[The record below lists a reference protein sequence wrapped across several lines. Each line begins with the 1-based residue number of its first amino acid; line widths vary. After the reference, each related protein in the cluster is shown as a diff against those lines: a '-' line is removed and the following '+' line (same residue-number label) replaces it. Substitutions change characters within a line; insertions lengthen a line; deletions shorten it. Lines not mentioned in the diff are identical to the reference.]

1 MTAAILNV
9 LKLIPASTAVKAL
22 SKVDKR
28 FKNYFASA
36 AAYGLD
42 VNRAVDFVSDRFS
55 QDNEEGRIQKKP
67 APTLEEKTALQ
78 NIQTSQRIPRNLK
91 TAASFAAGGLL
102 GETPEEEPQTQ
113 EAVPTLSPQQQLAQK
128 VGKASNA
135 IGAAERSYTGMATPV
150 IAGRA
155 IAQAQQAPHRLQAAL
170 KAKNGPQA
178 TPQAPQQTQTAGT
191 PFDMLKRNSPEIGAF
206 MESEMKKGRSPYEA
220 AAAARA
226 KKALQE
232 PITKLEAQA
241 QVPFEGLI
249 ARIFGGNVPQEQ
261 EITPTQTVE
270 GGDYRQDL
278 KQLATLIQQYTNAK
292 GAR

>member
-1 MTAAILNV
+1 MASAIFNV
-9 LKLIPASTAVKAL
+9 LKFIPASTAAKAL
-22 SKVDKR
+22 GKVDKR

-36 AAYGLD
+36 AAYGYD
-42 VNRAVDFVSDRFS
+42 VDRAVNFLSGQFDKESEEQRL
-55 QDNEEGRIQKKP
+55 QNKATPTPEEG
-67 APTLEEKTALQ
+67 LALQ
-78 NIQTSQRIPRNLK
+78 GMQADKAIPRAMK
-91 TAASFAAGGLL
+91 TAASFATGGLL
-102 GETPEEEPQTQ
+102 AGNEEEAPQQ
-113 EAVPTLSPQQQLAQK
+113 QAAPTPQQQLAQK
-128 VGKASNA
+128 VGNASNA

-178 TPQAPQQTQTAGT
+178 TPQAPQPNQTAGT

-241 QVPFEGLI
+241 QVPFEGII
-249 ARIFGGNVPQEQ
+249 AHIFGGNVPQEQ
-261 EITPTQTVE
+261 EITPTQTVQ

-278 KQLATLIQQYTNAK
+278 KQLAALIQQYNNAK